1 MTNRALILFLAAL
14 AINSAAADWPELPE
28 TNGNVVIP
36 AQEWPQ
42 KPGPRTVEISIHYP
56 GGKLENVGADT
67 GLMLNL
73 HNWGGT
79 FCGGTANP
87 NVLAER
93 LDVVAICVNYLQSGR
108 KASIEDPE
116 PYDCGYLQAL
126 DSLRA
131 LWFVFNSLTKH
142 EKPFASDRIFATGGS
157 GGGNVTLMANKLAP
171 RTFTVVVPMCGMPK
185 LSDDIAFNLP
195 GGTGLN
201 ARWSRDPASP
211 NYLSPAGQEIRFI
224 GHPEHSKVMKELG
237 NATQIVVVHGRD
249 DRTCPFEDAEEMIE
263 NLAAAKLNVRA
274 HFVGKDDLDGK
285 IFTSSAHALGNRTE
299 IPFAAAGEVL
309 RAARRGYPSDFEL
322 RDEKVRFPATN
333 GTFVISY
340 KDGYPIGRFEPKDGL
355 TRVLEPAAAELEPT
369 RKIVY
374 KTAGDRN
381 LHLHIFE
388 PKNHAATNKRAAF
401 LLIHGGGWTGGN
413 ARKFY
418 TIADHFAQ
426 RGMVGICLEYRLVNA
441 NTGVT
446 VFDCVRD
453 GRSAVRYLRQHAAEL
468 GINPEQIVVGGG
480 SAGGHVAVG
489 TAILPFDESGESNDV
504 SCVPNALILLNPVID
519 TSEHGYG
526 QNKIGER
533 WKELSPVEHV
543 APNLPPTIVFHST
556 EDTVTPFAGAKLF
569 HERMLAA
576 DNDCDLVVHEGG
588 RHGYFIFDLE
598 NYRRVMSGIA
608 AFLEKHR
615 FIE

>member
-1 MTNRALILFLAAL
+1 MRAFFLILAAL
-14 AINSAAADWPELPE
+14 SIGSAAAEWPELPAA
-28 TNGNVVIP
+28 NGNVVIP

-42 KPGPRTVEISIHYP
+42 KPGPRAVEISIHYP

-79 FCGGTANP
+79 FCAGSANP

-131 LWFVFNSLTKH
+131 LWFVFDALTKL
-142 EKPFASDRIFATGGS
+142 EKPFASDRVFATGGS

-171 RTFTVVVPMCGMPK
+171 RTFTAVVPMCGMPK

-211 NYLSPAGQEIRFI
+211 NYLSPAEQEIRFI
-224 GHPEHSKVMKELG
+224 GHPGHLEVMKKLG
-237 NATQIVVVHGRD
+237 STARIFVVHGRD
-249 DRTCPFEDAEEMIE
+249 DRTCPFEDAEEMTA
-263 NLAAAKLNVRA
+263 NFAAADLDVTP

-285 IFTSSAHALGNRTE
+285 VFTSSGHALGNRTE
-299 IPFAAAGEVL
+299 IPFAVAGEVL
-309 RAARRGYPSDFEL
+309 KTARREHPTDFEL
-322 RDEKVRFPATN
+322 RDEQVRFPATD

-340 KDGYPIGRFEPKDGL
+340 KNGYPVGRFEPKSGL
-355 TRVLEPAAAELEPT
+355 TRVLEPAAAELEPA
-369 RKIVY
+369 RKVVY
-374 KTAGDRN
+374 KSASGRD
-381 LHLHIFE
+381 LHLHVFE
-388 PKNHAATNKRAAF
+388 PEAHAATDKRAAF
-401 LLIHGGGWTGGN
+401 LIVHGGGWTGGN

-418 TIADHFAQ
+418 TIADHFAR
-426 RGMVGICLEYRLVNA
+426 RGMVGICLEYRLVRA
-441 NTGVT
+441 DSGVT

-453 GRSAVRYLRQHAAEL
+453 GRSAVRFLRRHAAEF
-468 GINPEQIVVGGG
+468 GIDPDRIVVGGG

-489 TAILPFDESGESNDV
+489 TAILPFDEPGEATEI
-504 SCVPNALILLNPVID
+504 SCVPNVLVLLNPVID
-519 TSEHGYG
+519 TSENGYG
-526 QNKIGER
+526 RQKIGER

-543 APNLPPTIVFHST
+543 APGLPPTIVFHST
-556 EDTVTPFAGAKLF
+556 DDSVTPFAGARLF
-569 HERMLAA
+569 HERMLASG
-576 DNDCDLVVHEGG
+576 NDCELVVHEGG
-588 RHGYFIFDLE
+588 RHGYFIFDLG
-598 NYRRVMSGIA
+598 NYREVMRGIA
-608 AFLEKHR
+608 AFLEKR
-615 FIE
+615 GFLE